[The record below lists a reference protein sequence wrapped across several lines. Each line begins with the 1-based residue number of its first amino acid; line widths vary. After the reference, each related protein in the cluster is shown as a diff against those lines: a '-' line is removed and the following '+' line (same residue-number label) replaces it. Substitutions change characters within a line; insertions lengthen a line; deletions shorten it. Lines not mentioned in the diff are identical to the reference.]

1 MISKLFIWM
10 MVLLVASSQLMILP
24 SSTAYATAGE
34 IGDLPILAQEK
45 TIESIPP
52 IKIETYVG
60 EQPELPSVVEAVYS
74 DNTTTEVIVSWEMI
88 ELSDYAQEGTFNVE
102 GSAEGTSV
110 KAEAIIT
117 VLEKSKATTGNVDI
131 DTFLDDLK
139 NNVPDD
145 QEVVSYTNNYQS
157 MEPEAMTFVN
167 GSGTTSV
174 NNGLTVAISNLGG
187 SGAVATWDKA
197 PWLSAGIID
206 TTMRYTSTTQGNIGF
221 VLGSNDSKQGLSIRY
236 DAQTDWVI
244 QSPDGTGDWETFN
257 GPELKMDTDYHIQI
271 GFSGTKLLV
280 NVDGVTYYNKDTDL
294 LSQLSGLGQ
303 IGLYKRYATGE
314 IAIKSLRIEGVGTKE
329 KPSNIVDYV
338 QNYEDPSYTPHW
350 SGLNAT
356 VVTDLTTGNRVL
368 SLKKGQ
374 ANEAWI

>member
-1 MISKLFIWM
+1 MFFYYSNFANAYLSCEVILFNSLMRGNDLVRKKIKMISKLFIWM

-197 PWLSAGIID
+197 PWLSAESLIQ
-206 TTMRYTSTTQGNIGF
+206 RC
-221 VLGSNDSKQGLSIRY
+221 
-236 DAQTDWVI
+236 VI
-244 QSPDGTGDWETFN
+244 QVQP
-257 GPELKMDTDYHIQI
+257 KVI
-271 GFSGTKLLV
+271 LV
-280 NVDGVTYYNKDTDL
+280 L
-294 LSQLSGLGQ
+294 F
-303 IGLYKRYATGE
+303 
-314 IAIKSLRIEGVGTKE
+314 
-329 KPSNIVDYV
+329 
-338 QNYEDPSYTPHW
+338 
-350 SGLNAT
+350 
-356 VVTDLTTGNRVL
+356 
-368 SLKKGQ
+368 
-374 ANEAWI
+374 